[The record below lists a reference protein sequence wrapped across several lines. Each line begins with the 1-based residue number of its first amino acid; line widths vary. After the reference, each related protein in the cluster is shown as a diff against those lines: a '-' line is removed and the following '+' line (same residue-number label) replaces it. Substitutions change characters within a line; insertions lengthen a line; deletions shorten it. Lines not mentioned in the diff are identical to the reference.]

1 MSEAGPGGPRL
12 RRFSERD
19 TRSSSE
25 LFGFRSPTIGYMADT
40 IVDMSRTI
48 TQRELRNDSA
58 RILKAA
64 EQGEEFTV
72 TRNGTPIAR
81 LVPLGEPDHRF
92 VTKEQMDRGLAGM
105 PQIDYQQMRTDLEE
119 FIDMEPRDPYERHRG

>member
-1 MSEAGPGGPRL
+1 
-12 RRFSERD
+12 
-19 TRSSSE
+19 
-25 LFGFRSPTIGYMADT
+25 
-40 IVDMSRTI
+40 MSRKI

-81 LVPLGEPDHRF
+81 LVPLGEPDRRF
-92 VTKEQMDRGLAGM
+92 VPREQVVKGLAGM
-105 PQIDYQQMRTDLEE
+105 PKVDYKRMRAEMEE
-119 FIDMEPRDPYERHRG
+119 YIDMEPRDPYERRNG

>member
-1 MSEAGPGGPRL
+1 
-12 RRFSERD
+12 
-19 TRSSSE
+19 
-25 LFGFRSPTIGYMADT
+25 MADT

-72 TRNGTPIAR
+72 TRNGTPIAK
-81 LVPLGEPDHRF
+81 LGPLGEPDRRF
-92 VTKEQMDRGLAGM
+92 VTKEQTDRGLAGM
-105 PQIDYQQMRTDLEE
+105 PQIDYQQMRADLEE

>member
-1 MSEAGPGGPRL
+1 
-12 RRFSERD
+12 
-19 TRSSSE
+19 
-25 LFGFRSPTIGYMADT
+25 
-40 IVDMSRTI
+40 MSRTI

-81 LVPLGEPDHRF
+81 VVPLDGPDRRYI
-92 VTKEQMDRGLAGM
+92 TKEQMDRGLEGM
-105 PQIDYQQMRTDLEE
+105 PQIDYQQMRADLEE
-119 FIDMEPRDPYERHRG
+119 FIDMDFKDPYEHRNG

>member
-1 MSEAGPGGPRL
+1 MT
-12 RRFSERD
+12 D
-19 TRSSSE
+19 T
-25 LFGFRSPTIGYMADT
+25 LA
-40 IVDMSRTI
+40 DMSRSI

-81 LVPLGEPDHRF
+81 LVPLGEPDRRF
-92 VTKEQMDRGLAGM
+92 VTKEQMDRALEGM
-105 PQIDYQQMRTDLEE
+105 PQIDYQQMRADIEE
-119 FIDMEPRDPYERHRG
+119 YVDTEPRDPYERRNG

>member
-1 MSEAGPGGPRL
+1 MT
-12 RRFSERD
+12 D
-19 TRSSSE
+19 TLE
-25 LFGFRSPTIGYMADT
+25 
-40 IVDMSRTI
+40 DMSRTI

-81 LVPLGEPDHRF
+81 LVPLGEPDRRF
-92 VTKEQMDRGLAGM
+92 VSTDELLKSAAGLPRVD
-105 PQIDYQQMRTDLEE
+105 PQRFRADLQDAFDY
-119 FIDMEPRDPYERHRG
+119 EPRDPYERRND